1 LSHKLVALA
10 PFFETADGRGNKGLT
25 LSEIEHPFG
34 AIAKDEILSFSTFL
48 LMIAS
53 TYP

>member
-1 LSHKLVALA
+1 M
-10 PFFETADGRGNKGLT
+10 TDGRGNKGLT

-34 AIAKDEILSFSTFL
+34 AITKDETLFFSTL
-48 LMIAS
+48 PLMIAS